1 MRRCLGPLLPTR
13 LPAVAH
19 SFQGRGAKALES
31 GMALLLATD
40 ETTTGVNLVAT
51 VGVDGTPLLYKIKN
65 NGHEAVHDQLLPQK
79 TDMLLWEMSQ

>member
-1 MRRCLGPLLPTR
+1 
-13 LPAVAH
+13 
-19 SFQGRGAKALES
+19 
-31 GMALLLATD
+31 MALLLATD